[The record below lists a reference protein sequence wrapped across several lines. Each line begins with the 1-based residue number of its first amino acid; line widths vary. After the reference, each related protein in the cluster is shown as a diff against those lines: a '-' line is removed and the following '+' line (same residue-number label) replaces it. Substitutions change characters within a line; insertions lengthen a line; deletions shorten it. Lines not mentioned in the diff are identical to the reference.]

1 MTRVLILAFL
11 GLAGCAKGSATP
23 QGGPGADLA
32 VAVPEGGVADD
43 LAVAD
48 LAGGDALTFA
58 QRCFPAVFTGHP
70 NYDQFNPK
78 YPLTHCSGTNQ
89 QDITGV
95 QKVVF
100 LGDSVTVGTPPIAT
114 ADYYR

>member
-32 VAVPEGGVADD
+32 VAVPDGGPGPMPREGGVADD

-95 QKVVF
+95 
-100 LGDSVTVGTPPIAT
+100 
-114 ADYYR
+114 